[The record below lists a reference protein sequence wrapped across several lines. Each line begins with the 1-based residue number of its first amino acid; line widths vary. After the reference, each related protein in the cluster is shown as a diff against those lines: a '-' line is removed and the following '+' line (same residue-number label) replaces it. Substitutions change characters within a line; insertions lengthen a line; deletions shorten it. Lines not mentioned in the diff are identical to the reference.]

1 MLRIGDAIWMLNEMA
16 RGGPPTLCRQAAD
29 VNTDDLYDL
38 SDPIYLLQYLRRRSR
53 VPMSQIAAEMC
64 VPISTASRLADRLQ
78 RRGLISRAR
87 DAADRR
93 RVLVSL
99 RPRGR
104 ELVRKVER
112 HSFAR
117 LTTNLQGVP
126 AESVAALLLAARLLP
141 AALEVTG
148 EGSSR

>member
-1 MLRIGDAIWMLNEMA
+1 MPLSQAETNRLLFESLRAVYRFEQDKVAEFRLDYGA
-16 RGGPPTLCRQAAD
+16 
-29 VNTDDLYDL
+29 
-38 SDPIYLLQYLRRRSR
+38 IYLLQYLRRRSR
-53 VPMSQIAAEMC
+53 ATMSQVAAEMC

-78 RRGLISRAR
+78 KRGLISRAR

-99 RPRGR
+99 RSRGR

-126 AESVAALLLAARLLP
+126 AQSVAALVLAARLLP
-141 AALEVTG
+141 DVLEVTG
-148 EGSSR
+148 EESSR